1 MQTWSPSPTRT
12 GPPRRAGRCAAA
24 DPRRDGSARGRRC
37 RAGRSGARR
46 RADRRLPPASPRRR
60 HLPCRRGARGR
71 SGRHDGMRRCV
82 APRRRRTR
90 AHRGAGRMTDPID
103 AARAILRQACG
114 DRVRDDVPMAPRPTF
129 RIGGPAARFV
139 EPVSVDDL
147 HAVARAASTTGVSV
161 AIVGKGSN
169 VLVADEGFRGIVV
182 RLGGGFRWSARDGD
196 VVTAGGALPL
206 PAIAGV
212 AQQHGLAGLGFGV
225 AIPASLGGAI
235 RMNAGAHDGQ
245 MADVVASVDMIELAT
260 DRIRAV
266 PADEAGFAYRSTAL
280 PADAVI
286 VAAKL
291 RLRPGDPAEIR
302 AAMDAARRWRRQT
315 QPIAEPNCGS
325 VFTNPPGQH
334 AAALID
340 AAGLKGAAIGG
351 ASVSTKHA
359 NFIIAAPGATAAD
372 VRALIDLVRS
382 GVSRASGI
390 DLETEVRTIG
400 GPDV

>member
-1 MQTWSPSPTRT
+1 
-12 GPPRRAGRCAAA
+12 
-24 DPRRDGSARGRRC
+24 
-37 RAGRSGARR
+37 
-46 RADRRLPPASPRRR
+46 
-60 HLPCRRGARGR
+60 
-71 SGRHDGMRRCV
+71 
-82 APRRRRTR
+82 
-90 AHRGAGRMTDPID
+90 MTDPID

-114 DRVRDDVPMAPRPTF
+114 DRVRDDVPMAPLTTF
-129 RIGGPAARFV
+129 RIGGPAALFV
-139 EPVSVDDL
+139 EPASVDDL

-196 VVTAGGALPL
+196 VVTAGGAMPL

-266 PADEAGFAYRSTAL
+266 PADEVGFAYRSTAL

-359 NFIIAAPGATAAD
+359 NFIVTRPGARAAD
-372 VRALIDLVRS
+372 VRALIDVVRA
-382 GVSRASGI
+382 GVTRASGVV
-390 DLETEVRTIG
+390 LQTEVRTIG
-400 GPDV
+400 GTDV

>member
-1 MQTWSPSPTRT
+1 
-12 GPPRRAGRCAAA
+12 
-24 DPRRDGSARGRRC
+24 
-37 RAGRSGARR
+37 
-46 RADRRLPPASPRRR
+46 
-60 HLPCRRGARGR
+60 
-71 SGRHDGMRRCV
+71 
-82 APRRRRTR
+82 
-90 AHRGAGRMTDPID
+90 MTDPID

-114 DRVRDDVPMAPRPTF
+114 DRVRDDVPMAPLTTF
-129 RIGGPAARFV
+129 RIGGPAALFV
-139 EPVSVDDL
+139 EPASVDDL

-196 VVTAGGALPL
+196 VVTAGGAMPL

-266 PADEAGFAYRSTAL
+266 PADEVGFAYRSTAL

-359 NFIIAAPGATAAD
+359 NFIVTRPGASAAD
-372 VRALIDLVRS
+372 VRALIDVVRA
-382 GVSRASGI
+382 GVTRASGVV
-390 DLETEVRTIG
+390 LQTEVRTIG
-400 GPDV
+400 GTDV